1 LEVEGGATRQTYWDF
16 IYMRVPGTGSS
27 HPYGMLVICS
37 DVTERV
43 ESERRNQAQIA
54 ALEQADRLKDELL
67 GVVSHELRTPVHIV
81 LGYLRLFLMDRAE
94 PLAARQWAHLEK
106 ASRKAE
112 ELASIVNA
120 VLDFSQLRAGT
131 LVLAPEQVDV
141 GAFVEDLTGPLADLA
156 KERGL
161 TLTTATPD
169 DPLPARLDPLR
180 MGQVLTN
187 LVGNA
192 IKFTAAGGTIHVAV
206 ERRDERLRLEVT
218 DNGIGI
224 DPAHQARIFER
235 FVQADMAL
243 TREAG
248 GVGLGLAIAR
258 ELVEA
263 HGGTIGVES
272 APGQGSTFWIE
283 LPLAGPAPIDTI

>member
-1 LEVEGGATRQTYWDF
+1 
-16 IYMRVPGTGSS
+16 M
-27 HPYGMLVICS
+27 
-37 DVTERV
+37 
-43 ESERRNQAQIA
+43 
-54 ALEQADRLKDELL
+54 
-67 GVVSHELRTPVHIV
+67 
-81 LGYLRLFLMDRAE
+81 
-94 PLAARQWAHLEK
+94 
-106 ASRKAE
+106 
-112 ELASIVNA
+112 
-120 VLDFSQLRAGT
+120 
-131 LVLAPEQVDV
+131 
-141 GAFVEDLTGPLADLA
+141 
-156 KERGL
+156 
-161 TLTTATPD
+161 
-169 DPLPARLDPLR
+169 
-180 MGQVLTN
+180 
-187 LVGNA
+187 
-192 IKFTAAGGTIHVAV
+192 AV